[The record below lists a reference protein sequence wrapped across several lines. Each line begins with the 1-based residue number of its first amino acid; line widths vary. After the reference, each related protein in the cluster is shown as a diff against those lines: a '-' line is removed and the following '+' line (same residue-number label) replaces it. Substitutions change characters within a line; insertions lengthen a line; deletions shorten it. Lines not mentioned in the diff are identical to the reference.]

1 VAQMATVR
9 KVETHETVMGTH
21 EGLVDLQVGR
31 ATTQAL
37 DVNTP
42 LVGVEV
48 ESLESTG
55 LAQKLN
61 GIDVLVSTIVTS
73 TGVTLGVLVAH
84 GRTKGIE
91 DSAGG
96 EVLRGNQ
103 DNGFTLTLDL
113 IFLHE
118 PARSELILGQEK
130 PLQYSYGSRKL
141 RRATYHDLS
150 NLGVGRYEAILHL
163 LHR

>member
-1 VAQMATVR
+1 MAQMATVR
-9 KVETHETVMGTH
+9 KVKTHETVMGTH
-21 EGLVDLQVGR
+21 ESLVDLQVGR

-48 ESLESTG
+48 KGLESTG

-73 TGVTLGVLVAH
+73 TGVALRVLVAH
-84 GRTKGIE
+84 GRTKSIE

-118 PARSELILGQEK
+118 ATRSELFLGQEK
-130 PLQYSYGSRKL
+130 
-141 RRATYHDLS
+141 T
-150 NLGVGRYEAILHL
+150 LHVSFL
-163 LHR
+163 DHQAAEGHVP

>member
-1 VAQMATVR
+1 MAQMATVR
-9 KVETHETVMGTH
+9 KVKAHETVMGAH
-21 EGLVDLQVGR
+21 ESLVDLQVGR

-42 LVGVEV
+42 LVGVKV
-48 ESLESTG
+48 EGLEGTG

-73 TGVTLGVLVAH
+73 TRVTLGVLVAH
-84 GRTKGIE
+84 GRTKGVE
-91 DSAGG
+91 DSARS
-96 EVLRGNQ
+96 EVLGGNQ

-118 PARSELILGQEK
+118 AARSELILGQEK
-130 PLQYSYGSRKL
+130 YLQYG
-141 RRATYHDLS
+141 
-150 NLGVGRYEAILHL
+150 LGHL
-163 LHR
+163 P

>member
-1 VAQMATVR
+1 MAQMATVR
-9 KVETHETVMGTH
+9 KVKTHETVMGTH
-21 EGLVDLQVGR
+21 ESLVDLQVGR

-48 ESLESTG
+48 KGLESTG

-73 TGVTLGVLVAH
+73 TGVALRVLVAH
-84 GRTKGIE
+84 GRTKSIE

-118 PARSELILGQEK
+118 ATRSE
-130 PLQYSYGSRKL
+130 
-141 RRATYHDLS
+141 
-150 NLGVGRYEAILHL
+150 
-163 LHR
+163 

>member
-1 VAQMATVR
+1 MATVR
-9 KVETHETVMGTH
+9 KVKTHETVMGTH
-21 EGLVDLQVGR
+21 ESLVDLQVGR

-48 ESLESTG
+48 KGLESTG

-73 TGVTLGVLVAH
+73 TGVALRVLVAH
-84 GRTKGIE
+84 GRTKSIE

-118 PARSELILGQEK
+118 ATRSE
-130 PLQYSYGSRKL
+130 
-141 RRATYHDLS
+141 
-150 NLGVGRYEAILHL
+150 
-163 LHR
+163 